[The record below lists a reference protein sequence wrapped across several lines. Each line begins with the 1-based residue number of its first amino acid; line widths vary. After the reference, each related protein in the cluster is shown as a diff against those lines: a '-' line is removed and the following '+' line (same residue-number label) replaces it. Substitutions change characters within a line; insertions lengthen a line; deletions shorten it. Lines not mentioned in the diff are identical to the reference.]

1 MVDGAQLSVQ
11 RCGAS
16 GYEQWWKAPGNTPV

>member
-11 RCGAS
+11 HCGAS
-16 GYEQWWKAPGNTPV
+16 GYEQWWKAPANTPV